1 MYKKIVSIR
10 TKTKYVNKPTE
21 LRDYK
26 DYWIKRL
33 ITGKPTHFWKHNQHG
48 VKSPI
53 FRIVKIEIVDSP
65 EKYLKEGVLRTEKAI
80 KLYGE
85 VECGHV

>member
-1 MYKKIVSIR
+1 MKEKLISIR

-26 DYWIKRL
+26 EHWIKRL
-33 ITGKPTHFWKHNQHG
+33 IEGKPTHFRKHNQHG
-48 VKSPI
+48 VWSPV
-53 FRIVKIEIVDSP
+53 FRILKIEIVDSP
-65 EKYLKEGVLRTEKAI
+65 EKYLKEGVLHMPKAI

-85 VECGHV
+85 VE

>member
-1 MYKKIVSIR
+1 MEDQDKKVISIR
-10 TKTKYVNKPTE
+10 TKTKYVNKSTE

-33 ITGKPTHFWKHNQHG
+33 IEAEPTHFYKHNQHG
-48 VKSPI
+48 VKSPV

-65 EKYLKEGVLRTEKAI
+65 DIYLKEGVLHTEKAI
-80 KLYGE
+80 KLYGK
-85 VECGHV
+85 VK